1 MKKNVLAAI
10 EETGLV
16 AIMRGLDE
24 NNSLK
29 AAEALVRGGVK
40 ALEVTFNTLGASTIL
55 KKIVDEFGQAV
66 FVGAGTVTKKEDLEC
81 AIEAGASF
89 ILAPNFELQ
98 IVRATVEA
106 GLVAIPGAF
115 TATEVL
121 AAYRAG
127 ASVVK
132 IFPASSVGPKYIREL
147 KGPLNTIPLM
157 PVGGV
162 DINTVNA
169 FIKAGS
175 AALGVGGSLLQADLV
190 ARGQWD
196 ELTALAKDYLQKIK
210 EARQ

>member
-1 MKKNVLAAI
+1 MKENVLAAI
-10 EETGLV
+10 TETGLI

-24 NNSLK
+24 NNSIK

-40 ALEVTFNTLGASTIL
+40 ALEVTVNTLGASTIL

-66 FVGAGTVTKKEDLEC
+66 FVGAGTVTMKEDLEW

-89 ILAPNFELQ
+89 ILAPNFDLQ
-98 IVRATVEA
+98 IVKTTVEA

-127 ASVVK
+127 ASIVK
-132 IFPASSVGPKYIREL
+132 IFPASSVGPKYIQEL

-162 DINTVNA
+162 DINTVDA